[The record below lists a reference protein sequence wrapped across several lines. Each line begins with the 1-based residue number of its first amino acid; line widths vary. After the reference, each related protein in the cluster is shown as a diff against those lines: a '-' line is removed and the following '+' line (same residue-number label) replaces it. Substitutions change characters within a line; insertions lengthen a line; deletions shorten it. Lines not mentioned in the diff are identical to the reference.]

1 MAQSRRI
8 AGITIEIDGNTTKL
22 NAALKDVDKQLGQ
35 TQKDLKDVERLLKL
49 DPRNT
54 ELLTQKQKLLTD
66 AVKGSRERLAE
77 LQKAAEQLAEKDSTP
92 EVQRQQD
99 ALQREIIETKN
110 NLKEFEKEL
119 GKIPNKASQAF
130 DAVGSKLKDVGG
142 KIATAGEEMTKMVT
156 GPIAAVGAGAVA
168 AFTEVDDAMDQLVI
182 KTGATGSALEEMEG
196 IVENMATTIPT
207 DFNTAAQAV
216 GEVNTRFGLM
226 GEELE
231 DLSTAFVQFSQLNQ
245 TDVSGS
251 IDIVSSMMAAFGLEA
266 KDAKKV
272 LDRLNAT
279 AQRTCIK
286 VDRLA
291 DVVQNNASAL
301 QEMGMTA
308 ADAIDFLGDV
318 EVSGA
323 DVGVV
328 MAGLRNAYKKAAKEG
343 RPLNDVLKDFDK
355 AMKSSKSDTEKI
367 QEAIELFGSKAGTA
381 IKNAAEQGTLS
392 FDKLGASLE
401 TTAGNVE
408 KTFEGTVDPID
419 NFKMAMNELKLVG
432 ADVGAML
439 SEFAGPILQK
449 VRDGLSKA
457 LEAWRGLNEDQQNT
471 IIKAAGVVAAIGPV
485 VTVVGKVTEGIG
497 LLSQAF
503 GVLAAHPIAALF
515 LGAATAIGG
524 LVIALKNAGD
534 EGEAYMQD
542 VYGINDAMQANIDKI
557 NSLATEYDEITAS
570 RENIFASLDT
580 EYSHLSDLAA
590 EYDTLIDSNGKVKE
604 GYEERA
610 EFILTTLSESL
621 GVERD
626 ELDQIIAKN
635 GELSSSIDKIIEKR
649 KAEMFLT
656 AYEEEYK
663 KALDNAKTSKD
674 ALAQAEADYYDKLK
688 QVNDIEKKQSEL
700 ERKRSE
706 EVAQYG
712 HVLYETNDA
721 LQDLRVDEEYA
732 QAALAASEEAVRQ
745 AKEEYSGYNATI
757 QNYEGLSSAVISG
770 DAEKIS
776 DSLEAMRTDFRT
788 TENSTV
794 ETLENQYKEWNDQ
807 YENAKKAVE
816 SGSKAIT
823 QADLDEK
830 QRWMLKAKNE
840 YDKAVRQ
847 SNSAGTSM
855 GSEYSKGMLSKKAA
869 VQIAAEKISG
879 AAESGLETNGYD
891 VGLNGAY
898 GFADGLSSS
907 DALARVNNSAH
918 IVASA
923 AVRTMEKTLEV
934 QSPSKVM
941 KKVGRFFTE
950 GFALG
955 ITDKERQAIQAAENL
970 ANDTVISVEGQQNMA
985 AANPYFNERGIV
997 NAFKSALSQM
1007 YIEMDNEK
1015 MGQFVEST
1023 VSTAIYGV

>member
-22 NAALKDVDKQLGQ
+22 NSALKDVDKQLGQ

-142 KIATAGEEMTKMVT
+142 KISTVGTEMTKMVT
-156 GPIAAVGAGAVA
+156 GPIAAVGTGAVA

-226 GEELE
+226 GSELE

-279 AQRTCIK
+279 AQRTGIK

-355 AMKSSKSDTEKI
+355 VMKSSKSDTEKT

-485 VTVVGKVTEGIG
+485 VTVVGKLTQGIG
-497 LLSQAF
+497 LLSQGI
-503 GVLAAHPIAALF
+503 GVLVAHPVAALF
-515 LGAATAIGG
+515 IGATAAIAGA
-524 LVIALKNAGD
+524 VIAVKNHTDAVKAAYEEEYGLSEAMRDNIEAVNAQYDAYTKLD
-534 EGEAYMQD
+534 EAKDEALET
-542 VYGINDAMQANIDKI
+542 IDAEYKYVEDLVTEY
-557 NSLATEYDEITAS
+557 NSLVDE
-570 RENIFASLDT
+570 
-580 EYSHLSDLAA
+580 
-590 EYDTLIDSNGKVKE
+590 NGKVKE

-610 EFILTTLSESL
+610 EVIKTTLADAM
-621 GVERD
+621 GVEKKD
-626 ELDQIIAKN
+626 INDMIDAN
-635 GELSSSIDKIIEKR
+635 GKLGASIDAIIEKK
-649 KAEMFLT
+649 KAESFLS
-656 AYEEEYK
+656 AYQDEYTEAVK
-663 KALDNAKTSKD
+663 NSDSALDNLT
-674 ALAQAEADYYDKLK
+674 QAEADYKTKADQVSATEAKL
-688 QVNDIEKKQSEL
+688 S
-700 ERKRSE
+700 
-706 EVAQYG
+706 
-712 HVLYETNDA
+712 
-721 LQDLRVDEEYA
+721 DLRQQVTSDTSGNVAAVQELNDEIGMLEDQLA
-732 QAALAASEEAVRQ
+732 TEQAAMDAERENVEKARTTYEGLQ
-745 AKEEYSGYNATI
+745 TTI
-757 QNYEGLSSAVISG
+757 KNYEGLSSSVVEG
-770 DAEKIS
+770 DAQKIS
-776 DSLEAMRTDFRT
+776 DSLDKMRTDFAT
-788 TENSTV
+788 TETASV
-794 ETLENQYKEWNDQ
+794 DTLKNQKDKMEKEYN
-807 YENAKKAVE
+807 NMKTAVE
-816 SGSKAIT
+816 NGAEGIT
-823 QADLDEK
+823 EADLEEK
-830 QRWMLKAKNE
+830 RRWYQLAKNE
-840 YDKAVRQ
+840 YDKATRLA
-847 SNSAGTSM
+847 NTEGGKM
-855 GSEYSKGMLSKKAA
+855 GSEYSKGINSKKTA
-869 VQIAAEKISG
+869 VQIAAEKV
-879 AAESGLETNGYD
+879 ADAGLGKLD
-891 VGLNGAY
+891 VDTYGTGQNFAV
-898 GFADGLSSS
+898 GFADGMWAKV
-907 DALARVNNSAH
+907 DDIKNRARALANEAKRQ
-918 IVASA
+918 
-923 AVRTMEKTLEV
+923 MEYTLEV

-941 KKVGRFFTE
+941 KRIGQYFTE

-985 AANPYFNERGIV
+985 AANPYFNERGVV